1 MISSNNCTED
11 IISNFFN
18 KNIKKLKLEVT
29 CNETN
34 NSEEDRAQR
43 KLNIDVKI
51 YNTKLLS
58 KEPEQI
64 KITEEKMDLRRKLQI
79 TLEEEDLLV
88 NMFEET
94 FKKLIE
100 QNMHE
105 KLSRDISIILSKPI
119 DPKDKIACHYMQEF
133 NIGSIQA
140 FLNLIRANKKRK
152 KK

>member
-1 MISSNNCTED
+1 
-11 IISNFFN
+11 
-18 KNIKKLKLEVT
+18 
-29 CNETN
+29 
-34 NSEEDRAQR
+34 
-43 KLNIDVKI
+43 
-51 YNTKLLS
+51 
-58 KEPEQI
+58 
-64 KITEEKMDLRRKLQI
+64 MDLRRKLQI

-88 NMFEET
+88 NMVEET

-105 KLSRDISIILSKPI
+105 KLSRDISIALSESVQ
-119 DPKDKIACHYMQEF
+119 PKDKIVCHYMQEF